1 MKRFDKFV
9 DTFVKRFYVLLF
21 AVLICAG
28 YISFLNAWF
37 GLSMRSIES
46 PNDILNLAKFSGV
59 QSLWLTRWLTMTLNT
74 PWQPIRLAMGFM
86 STLRLEQWILII
98 GGGLIMFSKT
108 MSNEHKLVHKAG
120 KFLIMLLCVQLVTVI
135 YSIANAMWSST
146 GLEAALS
153 LQLGGWVL
161 MIGGTIGLLFSL
173 ILFVSSLIF
182 GYVPLFIDNN

>member
-1 MKRFDKFV
+1 MRRFDKLV

-28 YISFLNAWF
+28 YISFLNAWL
-37 GLSMRSIES
+37 GITMRSIQS
-46 PNDILNLAKFSGV
+46 PNDILNLTKFSAV
-59 QSLWLTRWLTMTLNT
+59 NSVWLTRWLTMTLNT
-74 PWQPIRLAMGFM
+74 PWQPYRLAIGFI
-86 STLRLEQWILII
+86 STLKIEQWILIF

-108 MSNEHKLVHKAG
+108 MSHDHRKIHLAA
-120 KFLIMLLCVQLVTVI
+120 KFLIMILTVQLVAVI

-161 MIGGTIGLLFSL
+161 LIGGTFGLMLSL
-173 ILFVSSLIF
+173 ILLLSSLIF
-182 GYVPLFIDNN
+182 GYLPLFIDNK

>member
-21 AVLICAG
+21 AVLICVG
-28 YISFLNAWF
+28 YVSFLNAWF
-37 GLSMRSIES
+37 GITLRSIES
-46 PNDILNLAKFSGV
+46 PNDILNLAKFSSV

-74 PWQPIRLAMGFM
+74 PWQPLRLAMGFL

-98 GGGLIMFSKT
+98 GGGLIMFSKS
-108 MSNEHKLVHKAG
+108 MSQEHRRVHQMAKVL
-120 KFLIMLLCVQLVTVI
+120 FMLLCVQLVAVI

-153 LQLGGWVL
+153 LQVGGWAL
-161 MIGGTIGLLFSL
+161 LIGGTVGLIFSL
-173 ILFVSSLIF
+173 ILLVASLIF
-182 GYVPLFIDNN
+182 GYIPLFIDNN